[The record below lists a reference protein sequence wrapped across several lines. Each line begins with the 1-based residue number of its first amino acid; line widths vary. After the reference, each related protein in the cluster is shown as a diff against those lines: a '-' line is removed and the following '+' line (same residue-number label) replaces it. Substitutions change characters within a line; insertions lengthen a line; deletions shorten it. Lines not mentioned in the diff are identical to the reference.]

1 MLHSGR
7 VNLPQTSGSVRGTVG
22 SDMNDTQPAMNP
34 SFALPAAHAAQVS
47 PAERNPA
54 PAASVDALS
63 ASPLAAPQVLNLPSV
78 DTPWRYAW
86 AYGVAVVSSLM
97 GDHHMHAAAAGTYTA
112 AVHISARLQR
122 RWRAVFDVPARAV
135 ARVPLMSNQ
144 SVGTLMYAR
153 LFADLGLNLRHLLHL
168 QHRSTHHAS
177 VQVCARASQQQLG
190 CRVQRV
196 LRLAEDRV
204 LVEVCTEVHAADG
217 QRLITIE
224 DGFIVSQL
232 PSADLAGLPSDRA
245 VLRELLGLRRRQPRL
260 STTQGQALVA
270 EMEVPGCMGLAY
282 GRISGDMNPVHTC
295 RLGAWLFGLK
305 RPFLQG
311 LGLRNLVVRHLAE
324 LGAPVDRLQLTFA
337 APALLG
343 QHLLL
348 VVDGGEV
355 EVHDAQGRLV
365 AFGSVS
371 ADGRQADVCPE
382 AALKAA

>member
-1 MLHSGR
+1 
-7 VNLPQTSGSVRGTVG
+7 
-22 SDMNDTQPAMNP
+22 MNTTPPAMNP
-34 SFALPAAHAAQVS
+34 SFALTVAHATS
-47 PAERNPA
+47 PGGADRSAMPNSAAPA
-54 PAASVDALS
+54 PTQAAALTS
-63 ASPLAAPQVLNLPSV
+63 APAVPKVLNLPSV

-86 AYGVAVVSSLM
+86 AYGRAALSSLL
-97 GDHHMHAAAAGTYTA
+97 GGHRMHAAAAGAYTA
-112 AVHISARLQR
+112 PVHISARLQR

-135 ARVPLMSNQ
+135 ASVPLMTNQ
-144 SVGTLMYAR
+144 SVGTLVYAQ

-168 QHRSTHHAS
+168 QHRSTHHAG
-177 VQVCARASQQQLG
+177 VRACTRSQQQMLH
-190 CRVQRV
+190 CRVKRV

-204 LVEVCTEVHAADG
+204 LVEVCTEVHDADG
-217 QRLITIE
+217 ERLSTIE

-232 PSADLAGLPSDRA
+232 PTDDLAGLPSDRS
-245 VLRELLGLRRRQPRL
+245 VLRDLLGLRRRLPRL
-260 STTQGQALVA
+260 STTEGHALVA
-270 EMEVPGCMGLAY
+270 EMEVPGRMGLAY

-348 VVDGGEV
+348 VVDGGDV

-365 AFGSVS
+365 AFGSVG
-371 ADGRQADVCPE
+371 AAWRQADQGQ
-382 AALKAA
+382 KAA